1 MLKWN
6 LASFAP
12 ALEMNDEG
20 FLLAAWNG
28 MERLLIFIPQRF
40 TTNPEWK
47 VRGSV
52 VIASVTGPGPFPGS
66 DCEFSSCS
74 HRYLPSHYKLSRWKM
89 NIFPPTIL
97 FSPCNRFL
105 HLSGSTKKPLPQ
117 IIQQPRTFLSLFHFC
132 VLHIWEEI
140 HLPDHIS
147 KCLKTWPAPLNNV
160 VSVMFTS
167 FESFWALTGFMC
179 VFWALSLQV
188 MGSLIQ
194 PSLTL
199 FYHFTQGTHDIL
211 HCGGGDRHAKG
222 KRSSSA
228 FPWRLPSMHLAQ
240 MSW

>member
-1 MLKWN
+1 MSLVPVLTGISHPITSCRGGKWTF
-6 LASFAP
+6 SPQQYFFPP
-12 ALEMNDEG
+12 ATD
-20 FLLAAWNG
+20 FFTYLAA
-28 MERLLIFIPQRF
+28 Q
-40 TTNPEWK
+40 
-47 VRGSV
+47 
-52 VIASVTGPGPFPGS
+52 
-66 DCEFSSCS
+66 
-74 HRYLPSHYKLSRWKM
+74 
-89 NIFPPTIL
+89 
-97 FSPCNRFL
+97 
-105 HLSGSTKKPLPQ
+105 KKPLPQ

-167 FESFWALTGFMC
+167 FESFGALTAFMC
-179 VFWALSLQV
+179 VFWALSLHV

-228 FPWRLPSMHLAQ
+228 FPWRLPSMHLVSDVLVNF
-240 MSW
+240 MYKHSEPVILLRTCR